1 MNSEAR
7 LKQVLEELRI
17 TRTSQSEHETL
28 ISKLRIDLQSTRH
41 SVDEVPLPAFL

>member
-17 TRTSQSEHETL
+17 ARISQSEHETH
-28 ISKLRIDLQSTRH
+28 ISKLRIDLQSSRH
-41 SVDEVPLPAFL
+41 SVDEVRLPA